1 MSGSDIVRQHIAP
14 IPAEVVTQMIEEG
27 GIMQTC
33 GAIRIDSRMVF
44 VFVLVFCLCLPFSSS
59 DANLTIGPEE
69 DVHSLPLFVP
79 VFFPVVFFIIMIASL
94 DAPLF
99 A

>member
-1 MSGSDIVRQHIAP
+1 MVVTNTATGKQVSGSDIVRQHIAP

-44 VFVLVFCLCLPFSSS
+44 VFVFHFLLLMP
-59 DANLTIGPEE
+59 T
-69 DVHSLPLFVP
+69 
-79 VFFPVVFFIIMIASL
+79 
-94 DAPLF
+94 
-99 A
+99 

>member
-14 IPAEVVTQMIEEG
+14 IPAEVVTQRIEEG

-44 VFVLVFCLCLPFSSS
+44 VFVLAFVF
-59 DANLTIGPEE
+59 
-69 DVHSLPLFVP
+69 
-79 VFFPVVFFIIMIASL
+79 VFHFLLLMPT
-94 DAPLF
+94 
-99 A
+99 